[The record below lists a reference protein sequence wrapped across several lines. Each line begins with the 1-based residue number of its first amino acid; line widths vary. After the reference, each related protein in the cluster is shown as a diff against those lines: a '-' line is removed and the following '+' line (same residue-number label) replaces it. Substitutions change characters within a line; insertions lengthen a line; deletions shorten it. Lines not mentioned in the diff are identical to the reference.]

1 MATSIE
7 NFDGRHEHPS
17 LCAINYKSYSN
28 DNEKKK
34 AADDITEKMAISVE
48 AVYKKITSLRTQCLD
63 EPRRSAVVQRLIVR
77 KKLMGRN

>member
-17 LCAINYKSYSN
+17 LYAINYKSYSN

-48 AVYKKITSLRTQCLD
+48 AVYKKITSLRTQYSRLVKARQWCKDLSFG
-63 EPRRSAVVQRLIVR
+63 RS
-77 KKLMGRN
+77 